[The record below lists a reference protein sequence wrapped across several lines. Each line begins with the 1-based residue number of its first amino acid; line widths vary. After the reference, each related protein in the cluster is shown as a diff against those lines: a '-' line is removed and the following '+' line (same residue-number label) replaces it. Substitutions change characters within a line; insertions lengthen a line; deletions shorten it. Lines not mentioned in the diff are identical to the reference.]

1 MEWIAAVRRHAGWL
15 VIAGYVVFASAFGTT
30 KLDVDEFKI
39 VKEPYEL
46 LGGDY
51 TVGYLKAHEFGH
63 ALDCAGRAYR
73 FYWQYRPRFS
83 PIIAER
89 DRTLFAAEERRFGY
103 VPPEQTSAKTLAHY
117 QKRLIVPEPDRFY
130 RYGAGEG
137 LLAQLLRLP
146 SLALVQVLSGS
157 GRVLLDLQFQQK
169 YHWLFL
175 VLRLQGLVAGALCL
189 LLVHRILAR
198 EGPPDAAW
206 LGMAWLA
213 ALPPVLTCFPN
224 LHFDAILAPLV
235 LLASTLFVRGRH
247 VAGGIAFGLALA
259 AKNTAVFLLPA
270 ALAFVAWEIAEAHR
284 GGGWPAARETLRRR
298 AVGLSV
304 FLLMGIVSLAPF
316 ANPVSMARE
325 ILTPLIAQPFDQR
338 GVDVGSFSL
347 AARFGVEPTDPGL
360 VPQRRIV
367 IMIRQLLGTN
377 MRMLMLLIG
386 MPLVWSRITRP
397 LNRLGFFFLLLVFPY
412 ALIFGDGLGYRS
424 LMFLPF
430 FALIAAEVL
439 GRRALLATIAAVLVV
454 DLVFV
459 VDPITSTGLPYAA
472 SGGTTSTDAQA
483 P

>member
-1 MEWIAAVRRHAGWL
+1 MEWVAAARRHPSWLVLAGYLVFAAV
-15 VIAGYVVFASAFGTT
+15 FGTV

-51 TVGYLKAHEFGH
+51 TLGYLKAHEFGN
-63 ALDCAGRAYR
+63 ALDCAARSYR

-83 PIIAER
+83 PLIAER
-89 DRTLFAAEERRFGY
+89 DRTLFATEEQRFGY
-103 VPPEQTSAKTLAHY
+103 VPPDQASAKTLAHY

-130 RYGAGEG
+130 RYGAGQG
-137 LLAQLLRLP
+137 LLAQLLRIP
-146 SLALVQVLSGS
+146 SLALLQALSGS
-157 GRVLLDLQFQQK
+157 GRVLLDLQFNRK

-189 LLVHRILAR
+189 LLVYRILSR
-198 EGPPDAAW
+198 EAPSDQAW

-213 ALPPVLTCFPN
+213 VLPPVQAFFPN
-224 LHFDAILAPLV
+224 LHFDAIMAPLL
-235 LLASTLFVRGRH
+235 LLAATLFVRGRH

-270 ALAFVAWEIAEAHR
+270 AAAFVAWEVAGAHR
-284 GGGWPAARETLRRR
+284 GGGWPAAREVLRRR

-304 FLLMGIVSLAPF
+304 FLLMAIVSLTPF
-316 ANPVSMARE
+316 ANPVSMAQE
-325 ILTPLIAQPFDQR
+325 ILTPVIAQPFDAR
-338 GVDVGSFSL
+338 GVDVGDFSL
-347 AARFGVEPTDPGL
+347 ASQLGVEPADPEV

-367 IMIRQLLGTN
+367 LVIRELVGTN

-386 MPLVWSRITRP
+386 LPLVWSRITRP
-397 LNRLGFFFLLLVFPY
+397 LNRLGFFFLMLVFPY
-412 ALIFGDGLGYRS
+412 AVLFGDGLGYRS

-439 GRRALLATIAAVLVV
+439 PRRMLLATIAAFLVV

-459 VDPITSTGLPYAA
+459 VDPISSTGVPYSA
-472 SGGTTSTDAQA
+472 SGGTTGRDAPQ

>member
-1 MEWIAAVRRHAGWL
+1 MEWIAAVRRHAKWL
-15 VIAGYVVFASAFGTT
+15 VIAGYVGFAAAFGTV

-51 TVGYLKAHEFGH
+51 TVGYLKAHEFGN
-63 ALDCAGRAYR
+63 ALDCAARSYR

-83 PIIAER
+83 PVIAEH

-103 VPPEQTSAKTLAHY
+103 VPPDQTSAKTLVHY

-137 LLAQLLRLP
+137 LLAQLLRIP
-146 SLALVQVLSGS
+146 SLALFQGLAGS
-157 GRVLLDLQFQQK
+157 GRVLLELQFTRN

-198 EGPPDAAW
+198 EAPSDGAW
-206 LGMAWLA
+206 LGVAWLA
-213 ALPPVLTCFPN
+213 VLPPVLAFFPN
-224 LHFDAILAPLV
+224 LHFDAIMAPLL
-235 LLASTLFVRGRH
+235 LLAATLFVRGRH

-284 GGGWPAARETLRRR
+284 GGGWPAARERLRRR

-304 FLLMGIVSLAPF
+304 FSLMALVSLAPF

-325 ILTPLIAQPFDQR
+325 ILTPVIAQPFDAR
-338 GVDVGSFSL
+338 GVDVGGFSL
-347 AARFGVEPTDPGL
+347 ASRFGVEPAAPGV

-367 IMIRQLLGTN
+367 LMIRQLVGTN

-386 MPLVWSRITRP
+386 LPLAWSRITRP

-412 ALIFGDGLGYRS
+412 ALVFGDGLGYRS

-439 GRRALLATIAAVLVV
+439 GRRMLLATIAAFLLV

-459 VDPITSTGLPYAA
+459 VDPISSTGLTYAA
-472 SGGTTSTDAQA
+472 STGTTSVDAQQ

>member
-1 MEWIAAVRRHAGWL
+1 MEWIAAARRHPNWL
-15 VIAGYVVFASAFGTT
+15 VLAGYLVFATVFGTV

-51 TVGYLKAHEFGH
+51 TLGYLKAHEFAH
-63 ALDCAGRAYR
+63 ALDCAARSYR

-103 VPPEQTSAKTLAHY
+103 IPPDQSSAKTQAHY
-117 QKRLIVPEPDRFY
+117 EKRLIVPEPDRFY

-137 LLAQLLRLP
+137 LLAQLLRIP
-146 SLALVQVLSGS
+146 SLVLVQALSGS
-157 GRVLLDLQFQQK
+157 GRVLLDLQFHRK

-189 LLVHRILAR
+189 LLVYRILER
-198 EGPPDAAW
+198 EAPPGTAW

-213 ALPPVLTCFPN
+213 ALPPVQAFFPN
-224 LHFDAILAPLV
+224 LHFDAIMAPLL
-235 LLASTLFVRGRH
+235 LLAATLFVRGRH
-247 VAGGIAFGLALA
+247 VLGGVAFGLALA

-270 ALAFVAWEIAEAHR
+270 ALAFVAWEIVDAHR
-284 GGGWPAARETLRRR
+284 GGGWPAAREGLRRR

-304 FLLMGIVSLAPF
+304 FFLMAIVSLAPF
-316 ANPVSMARE
+316 ANPVSMAQE
-325 ILTPLIAQPFDQR
+325 ILTPVIAQPFDAR
-338 GVDVGSFSL
+338 GVDVGGFSL
-347 AARFGVEPTDPGL
+347 ASRFGVESTAEGI

-367 IMIRQLLGTN
+367 LMIRQLIGNN
-377 MRMLMLLIG
+377 MRLLMLLIG
-386 MPLVWSRITRP
+386 LPLVWTRIKRP
-397 LNRLGFFFLLLVFPY
+397 LNRLGCFFLLLVFPY
-412 ALIFGDGLGYRS
+412 ALVFGDGLGYRS

-439 GRRALLATIAAVLVV
+439 GRRMLLATITAFLLM

-459 VDPITSTGLPYAA
+459 VDPISSTGLPYAA
-472 SGGTTSTDAQA
+472 SGGTTSMDQQQ

>member
-1 MEWIAAVRRHAGWL
+1 MEWTAALRRHPSWL
-15 VIAGYVVFASAFGTT
+15 VIAGYLVFAAAFGTV
-30 KLDVDEFKI
+30 KLDLDEFKI

-51 TVGYLKAHEFGH
+51 TLGYLKAHEFGH
-63 ALDCAGRAYR
+63 ALDCAARSYR

-83 PIIAER
+83 PVIAEH

-103 VPPEQTSAKTLAHY
+103 VPPDQASAKTLAHY

-146 SLALVQVLSGS
+146 SLALVQALSGS
-157 GRVLLDLQFQQK
+157 GRVLLDLQFHRK
-169 YHWLFL
+169 YHGFFL

-189 LLVHRILAR
+189 LLVYRILAR
-198 EGPPDAAW
+198 EAPDKAW

-213 ALPPVLTCFPN
+213 VLPPVLTFFPN
-224 LHFDAILAPLV
+224 LHFDAIMAPLL
-235 LLASTLFVRGRH
+235 LLAATLFVRGRH

-270 ALAFVAWEIAEAHR
+270 AFAFVAWEIVHAHR
-284 GGGWPAARETLRRR
+284 DGGWPAAREGLRRR
-298 AVGLSV
+298 VVGLSV
-304 FLLMGIVSLAPF
+304 FVLMSIVSLTPF
-316 ANPVSMARE
+316 ANPVSMAQE
-325 ILTPLIAQPFDQR
+325 IITPVIAQPFDAR
-338 GVDVGSFSL
+338 GVDVKDFSL
-347 AARFGVEPTDPGL
+347 ASRFGVEPAAAGI

-367 IMIRQLLGTN
+367 LMIRHLVGTN

-386 MPLVWSRITRP
+386 LPLAWSRITLP

-412 ALIFGDGLGYRS
+412 AIIFGDGLGYRS

-439 GRRALLATIAAVLVV
+439 GRRMLIATIAAFLLV

-472 SGGTTSTDAQA
+472 SGGTTSGDM
-483 P
+483 PLP

>member
-1 MEWIAAVRRHAGWL
+1 MEWIAVVRRHPNWL
-15 VIAGYVVFASAFGTT
+15 VIAGYLVFAAAFGTV
-30 KLDVDEFKI
+30 KLDLDEFKI

-51 TVGYLKAHEFGH
+51 TLGYLKAHELTH
-63 ALDCAGRAYR
+63 ALDCAARSYR

-103 VPPEQTSAKTLAHY
+103 VPPDQTSAKTLAHY

-137 LLAQLLRLP
+137 LLAQLLRIP
-146 SLALVQVLSGS
+146 SLALLQVLSGS
-157 GRVLLDLQFQQK
+157 GRVLLDLQFHRN

-175 VLRLQGLVAGALCL
+175 ILRLQGLVAGALCL
-189 LLVHRILAR
+189 QLVYRILAR
-198 EGPPDAAW
+198 EAPSERAW

-213 ALPPVLTCFPN
+213 VLPPVLACFPN
-224 LHFDAILAPLV
+224 LHFDAILAPLL
-235 LLASTLFVRGRH
+235 LLAAMLFVRGRH

-284 GGGWPAARETLRRR
+284 GGGWPAAREGLRRR
-298 AVGLSV
+298 AVGLSG
-304 FLLMGIVSLAPF
+304 FLLMAIVSLAPF
-316 ANPVSMARE
+316 ANPVSMVRE
-325 ILTPLIAQPFDQR
+325 ILTPVIAQPFDAR
-338 GVDVGSFSL
+338 GVDVGGFSL
-347 AARFGVEPTDPGL
+347 ASRFGVEPAAAGV

-367 IMIRQLLGTN
+367 LMIRQLVGSN
-377 MRMLMLLIG
+377 MRLLMLLIG
-386 MPLVWSRITRP
+386 LPLAWSRITRP

-412 ALIFGDGLGYRS
+412 ALLFGDGLGYRS

-439 GRRALLATIAAVLVV
+439 GRRMLLATIAAFLLV

-459 VDPITSTGLPYAA
+459 VDPISSTGMPYAA
-472 SGGTTSTDAQA
+472 SGGTTSTDAQQ

>member
-1 MEWIAAVRRHAGWL
+1 MGRIAALSRRADWL
-15 VIAGYVVFASAFGTT
+15 VIAGYLVVAAIFGTV

-51 TVGYLKAHEFGH
+51 TLGYVKAHEFAH
-63 ALDCAGRAYR
+63 ALGCAARSYR
-73 FYWQYRPRFS
+73 FFWQYRPRFS
-83 PIIAER
+83 PIIAEH

-103 VPPEQTSAKTLAHY
+103 VPPDQVSTKTLAHY

-137 LLAQLLRLP
+137 LLAQLLRIP
-146 SLALVQVLSGS
+146 SLALIQVLAD
-157 GRVLLDLQFQQK
+157 GRVLLELQFHRK

-189 LLVHRILAR
+189 LLVYRILAR
-198 EGPPDAAW
+198 ETPSGTAW
-206 LGMAWLA
+206 LGMALLA
-213 ALPPVLTCFPN
+213 VLPPVLAYFPN
-224 LHFDAILAPLV
+224 LHFDAIMAPLL
-235 LLASTLFVRGRH
+235 LLAATLLVRGRH

-259 AKNTAVFLLPA
+259 AKNTAIFLLPA
-270 ALAFVAWEIAEAHR
+270 VLAFIAWEIADAHR
-284 GGGWPAARETLRRR
+284 GGGWPAAREGLRRR

-304 FLLMGIVSLAPF
+304 FLLMAIVSLTPF

-325 ILTPLIAQPFDQR
+325 ILTPVIAQPFDAR
-338 GVDVGSFSL
+338 GVDVRDFSL
-347 AARFGVEPTDPGL
+347 ASRFGVESTPADV

-367 IMIRQLLGTN
+367 LMIRQFVGTN
-377 MRMLMLLIG
+377 MRTLLLLIG
-386 MPLVWSRITRP
+386 LPLVWSRIKRP

-412 ALIFGDGLGYRS
+412 AILFGDGLGYRS

-439 GRRALLATIAAVLVV
+439 GRRVLLALIAAFLLV

-459 VDPITSTGLPYAA
+459 LDPISSTGATYAA
-472 SGGTTSTDAQA
+472 SGGTSHMDAQQ